1 MFNLIKTT
9 LNFKSK
15 EEALR
20 FHLLAISQ
28 EESLKLSPADID
40 VAIEIYI
47 SGYNKELFNKCVEK
61 GYFKSE
67 QTVKNSVSK
76 LTKCGILDKSRGIRT
91 VSSSFLPTAV
101 GDYIFTYKV
110 LYETNT

>member
-28 EESLKLSPADID
+28 EENLRLSPSDID
-40 VAIEIYI
+40 VAVEIYMN
-47 SGYNKELFNKCVEK
+47 GYNKSLFGNCVNK
-61 GYFKSE
+61 GFFKSE

-76 LTKCGILDKSRGIRT
+76 LTKCGVLDKSWGVRR
-91 VSSSFLPTAV
+91 VSSNFLPNII

-110 LYETNT
+110 LYETNN

>member
-9 LNFKSK
+9 LNFKTK
-15 EEALR
+15 EEALK
-20 FHLLAISQ
+20 FHLLAVSQ
-28 EESLKLSPADID
+28 EENLKLSHADID
-40 VAIEIYI
+40 VAIEIYT
-47 SGYNKELFNKCVEK
+47 SGYNKELFSKCVDK

-76 LTKCGILDKSRGIRT
+76 LTKCGILDKSRGVRT
-91 VSSSFLPTAV
+91 VSSNFLPDVV

-110 LYETNT
+110 FYETNH

>member
-1 MFNLIKTT
+1 MTNLIKTT

-28 EESLKLSPADID
+28 EENLKLSPSDID
-40 VAIEIYI
+40 VAVEIYV
-47 SGYNKELFNKCVEK
+47 SGYNKELFPKCVDK

-76 LTKCGILDKSRGIRT
+76 LTKCGILDKTRGVRI
-91 VSSSFLPTAV
+91 VSSNFLPNVV

-110 LYETNT
+110 LYEINN

>member
-1 MFNLIKTT
+1 MISLIKTT
-9 LNFKSK
+9 LNFKTK
-15 EEALR
+15 QEALK

-28 EESLKLSPADID
+28 EENLKLSPADID
-40 VAIEIYI
+40 VAVEIYT
-47 SGYNKELFNKCVEK
+47 SGYGKNLFPTCVEK

-76 LTKCGILDKSRGIRT
+76 LTKCGILNKTRGVRT
-91 VSSSFLPTAV
+91 VSPNFLPNTV

-110 LYETNT
+110 LYETNH